1 MYKLTEL
8 ITRRS
13 KLIFIINIILLIIC
27 VIISSLFCLTIK
39 SNKQEN
45 PYDIKVK
52 NNDNFVF
59 LGDSITDWYP
69 IKELYDDLPII
80 NSGVAGYTT
89 DDILENLDDMVT
101 IYNPTKVFILIGTND
116 IEKDK
121 SEEEISKNIKK
132 IVDNILKKRPN
143 TKIYIESIY
152 PINNTDDEKINHD
165 MVGKRDN
172 KKIRN
177 INKKIKKYCESKNY
191 TYINMYDELL
201 DKDGNLDLKY
211 TEEGLHLT
219 DLGYLKVTKVLYRYL
234 ND

>member
-1 MYKLTEL
+1 MISIVL
-8 ITRRS
+8 
-13 KLIFIINIILLIIC
+13 FILLILSF
-27 VIISSLFCLTIK
+27 ISFRYTINKNKEK
-39 SNKQEN
+39 S
-45 PYDIKVK
+45 PYDIEVK
-52 NNDNFVF
+52 HNDNFVF

-143 TKIYIESIY
+143 TTIYIESIY
-152 PINNTDDEKINHD
+152 PINNTNDEKINHD
-165 MVGKRDN
+165 IVGKRDN